1 MDETKKQVFEHIS
14 SEFRTPL
21 TLMLAPL
28 ESLLM
33 GEHGRVTPEQEE
45 LLKLVHGN
53 SVKLLQMVAGLNDI
67 PKSQSGIF
75 QVARTPIDIVAL
87 TASVVQDFQPLA
99 IRKKINLQ
107 YTQMGEQII
116 VNVDRYLYERIAFN
130 ILSNAVKFTPEEG
143 SVAVVLNVHLD
154 RVTLTIS
161 DTGVG
166 IANLEEKLHSPE
178 YRQFEDASS
187 RRVEGLGLGLALV
200 KEFTSMLGGTV
211 DIKSQVGLGTVVVVD
226 IIAPP
231 IEKAE
236 KAEVKGAVDRRSLQA
251 LARTDPYLKINKD
264 YLRQKQLPQVLIAE
278 NNPQLAEYVS
288 QLLSDLC
295 QTRIAH
301 TSEESLEILYD
312 WRPDLVLAAVNLQG
326 VDGMALCR
334 EIKSKPETSVIPVIL
349 LTALTQREDLLKGWE
364 AGADEYLF
372 KPFHPA
378 ELVTRVRSLLR
389 GVQQRKRAQEQIER
403 LNEALEKRVIE
414 LANANRELKSLA
426 TKLEQARDQALE
438 ASRFKSEFLANMSH
452 EIRTPINGV
461 ISMSDMLTRTAL
473 SKHQTDIATIIRDSA
488 GALLDIINDILD
500 FSKIEAGKLELE
512 ILDFDLLP
520 VVEGTTEL
528 VADQARAKGLSL
540 MTYIA
545 PDVPRLFRGDPGRL
559 RQILLNL
566 LSNAIK
572 FTDSGEVYVRATL
585 DATSPDRSQVRLSV
599 TDSGIGMAQE
609 TVHRLFQPFTQADG
623 SITRR
628 YGGTGLGLSIAKLLI
643 ELLGGR
649 IGVRSVEG
657 KGSTFWVAVPLEHS
671 KIKSLEPEIIPKM
684 QDTRVLIVEAF
695 KGSAQIIVD
704 YLHSWGMDAE
714 KVNSVG
720 DAYEAMKRRA
730 QTYRPFDVV
739 IVEQF
744 AHSMESFALAGA
756 VQEDPTLSK
765 TKLILCTTDEHDEH
779 SEKALQS
786 GFSAILVKPLRQSRL
801 FDCIALSLNRGRHP
815 STKTIPNALQILQTK
830 HNVDA
835 GLILVAEDNAVNQK
849 VALLLLKELG
859 FSAHVVGN
867 GREAIA
873 AVTRTAY
880 SLVLMDCQ
888 MPEMDGMEATGEI
901 RRLEAL
907 TGRHVPVIAMTAHA
921 MQGDREK
928 CIAAGMDDYISKPV
942 TAAKL
947 NEVLSRW
954 LPRAAAEQ
962 VKAERGP
969 SASVVAATAD
979 FVTTP
984 SGQIEQFN
992 AAPQMVAESN
1002 NTASPHSVGSQSAG
1016 IAGPHGGNHGNE
1028 NSHID
1033 MTLSASHQNTGPM
1046 NFAVDVPST
1055 GAILKAGEN
1064 NAGVVTGMMAGIPG
1078 SGIGAGPGSA
1088 AQADAIAPFSGQST
1102 QQGSKGR
1109 EWDDNDAPPVN
1120 WTGLQQSCGEDGAV
1134 EILTIFVDSS
1144 RDILGRL
1151 ERGLGNHDVPAIKAA
1166 AHELKGASASVG
1178 SQAMAAAC
1186 KKLEDTIRVENIDY
1200 TRANEYAV
1208 ELDGCFARVVSFSE
1222 RILNGSKTF
1231 SKS

>member
-21 TLMLAPL
+21 SLMLAPL

-33 GEHGRVTPEQEE
+33 GEHGRISPEQQQ
-45 LLKLVHGN
+45 LLQLVHGN

-75 QVARTPIDIVAL
+75 QVVRQPIDIAAL

-99 IRKKINLQ
+99 IRKKLDMQ
-107 YTQMGEQII
+107 YTQTGEQAV
-116 VNVDRYLYERIAFN
+116 VNIDRYLYERIAFN

-143 SVAVVLNVHLD
+143 SVRVNLNVVVD
-154 RVTLTIS
+154 RVTLTVS
-161 DTGVG
+161 DTGCG
-166 IANLEEKLHSPE
+166 ITNLQEKLHSPE

-211 DIKSQVGLGTVVVVD
+211 DIKSQVGLGTVVVID

-231 IEKAE
+231 VEKPQDKAE
-236 KAEVKGAVDRRSLQA
+236 AKGAVDRRSLQS
-251 LARTDPYLKINKD
+251 LNRTDPYLKINKD
-264 YLRQKQLPQVLIAE
+264 YLRLKQLPQVLIAE

-301 TSEESLEILYD
+301 TMEESLEVLYD

-334 EIKSKPETSVIPVIL
+334 EIKSKPETSVIPVVL

-473 SKHQTDIATIIRDSA
+473 TKHQTDIAGIIRDSA

-520 VVEGTTEL
+520 VIEGTTEL

-540 MTYIA
+540 MMYIA

-572 FTDSGEVYVRATL
+572 FTDSGEVYVRASV
-585 DATSPDRSQVRLSV
+585 DASNPEKSQIRISV
-599 TDSGIGMAQE
+599 TDTGIGMSQE

-628 YGGTGLGLSIAKLLI
+628 YGGTGLGLSIAKLLT

-649 IGVRSVEG
+649 IGVRSTEG
-657 KGSTFWVAVPLEHS
+657 KGSTFWVSVPLEHS
-671 KIKSLEPEIIPKM
+671 KMTHLQPELLPKLL
-684 QDTRVLIVEAF
+684 DTRVLLVEAF
-695 KGSAQIIVD
+695 AGSGKIIED
-704 YLHSWGMDAE
+704 YLQSWGMESE
-714 KVNSVG
+714 KVTSVG
-720 DAYEAMKRRA
+720 DAFETLKRRA
-730 QTYRPFDVV
+730 QTYRPFDIV

-756 VQEDPTLSK
+756 VQEDPALAK
-765 TKLILCTTDEHDEH
+765 TKLILCTTDEPD
-779 SEKALQS
+779 SFGEKALQS

-801 FDCIALSLNRGRHP
+801 FDCIALNLNREGHP
-815 STKTIPNALQILQTK
+815 GTRPLPLPLQTPQTK
-830 HNVDA
+830 PQKQHA

-859 FSAHVVGN
+859 HSAHVVGN

-873 AVTRTAY
+873 AVCQTPY
-880 SLVLMDCQ
+880 SLILMDCQ

-901 RRLEAL
+901 RRLETM
-907 TGRHVPVIAMTAHA
+907 TGRHVPVVAMTAHA

-947 NEVLSRW
+947 NDILQKW
-954 LPRAAAEQ
+954 LPRVSENFSPDGARIDLGEHSNQSAAA
-962 VKAERGP
+962 
-969 SASVVAATAD
+969 SAVPETARMKET
-979 FVTTP
+979 F
-984 SGQIEQFN
+984 E
-992 AAPQMVAESN
+992 
-1002 NTASPHSVGSQSAG
+1002 
-1016 IAGPHGGNHGNE
+1016 
-1028 NSHID
+1028 
-1033 MTLSASHQNTGPM
+1033 
-1046 NFAVDVPST
+1046 
-1055 GAILKAGEN
+1055 
-1064 NAGVVTGMMAGIPG
+1064 
-1078 SGIGAGPGSA
+1078 
-1088 AQADAIAPFSGQST
+1088 
-1102 QQGSKGR
+1102 
-1109 EWDDNDAPPVN
+1109 PPPIN
-1120 WTGLQQSCGEDGAV
+1120 WTGLQQSCGEDGAL

-1144 RDILGRL
+1144 RDILNRL
-1151 ERGLGNHDVPAIKAA
+1151 ERALETKEVPAIKSA

-1178 SQAMAAAC
+1178 SQSMATIC
-1186 KKLEDTIRVENIDY
+1186 KKLEDMIKENLDY
-1200 TRANEYAV
+1200 ERADEYINE
-1208 ELDGCFARVVSFSE
+1208 LKSSFNTVVSFS
-1222 RILNGSKTF
+1222 KTVLVT
-1231 SKS
+1231 SDARS

>member
-33 GEHGRVTPEQEE
+33 GEHGKVTPEQEA

-53 SVKLLQMVAGLNDI
+53 SVKLLQMVAGLADI

-75 QVARTPIDIVAL
+75 QVARQPIDIVAL

-99 IRKKINLQ
+99 IRKRINLQ

-130 ILSNAVKFTPEEG
+130 LLSNAVKFTPEEG
-143 SVAVVLNVHLD
+143 SVSVVLNVHLD

-166 IANLEEKLHSPE
+166 IANLEDKLQSPE

-200 KEFTSMLGGTV
+200 KEFTLMLGGTV
-211 DIKSQVGLGTVVVVD
+211 EIKSKVGMGTVVVID

-231 IEKAE
+231 IEKPNE
-236 KAEVKGAVDRRSLQA
+236 KADTKGTVDRRSLQA

-545 PDVPRLFRGDPGRL
+545 PEVPRLFRGDPGRL

-585 DATSPDRSQVRLSV
+585 DASDPERSHIRLSV

-628 YGGTGLGLSIAKLLI
+628 YGGTGLGLSIAKLLT

-649 IGVRSVEG
+649 IGVRSTEG

-671 KIKSLEPEIIPKM
+671 KLKSLEPEVVPRLE
-684 QDTRVLIVEAF
+684 DTRVLLVEAF
-695 KGSAQIIVD
+695 AGSAQIIVD
-704 YLHSWGMDAE
+704 YLHSWGVETE
-714 KVNSVG
+714 KATSVG

-730 QTYRPFDVV
+730 QTYHPFDVV

-765 TKLILCTTDEHDEH
+765 TKLILCTTNEHETH

-801 FDCIALSLNRGRHP
+801 FDCIALNLNKETHP
-815 STKTIPNALQILQTK
+815 GTRPLPGALQVQPYKSNL
-830 HNVDA
+830 DG

-867 GREAIA
+867 GTEAIA

-901 RRLEAL
+901 RRLETL

-947 NEVLSRW
+947 NEVLQRW
-954 LPRAAAEQ
+954 WPRPQSESMRAESATIAPGEALPGAPATSAKASGVAGSLAANGTGSNGSNGGAVSSGLNVLNGLNAAA
-962 VKAERGP
+962 G
-969 SASVVAATAD
+969 
-979 FVTTP
+979 
-984 SGQIEQFN
+984 
-992 AAPQMVAESN
+992 
-1002 NTASPHSVGSQSAG
+1002 ASPPPVGAAGKSQQQ
-1016 IAGPHGGNHGNE
+1016 P
-1028 NSHID
+1028 
-1033 MTLSASHQNTGPM
+1033 
-1046 NFAVDVPST
+1046 PSSCPPAPT
-1055 GAILKAGEN
+1055 ESDDLTE
-1064 NAGVVTGMMAGIPG
+1064 
-1078 SGIGAGPGSA
+1078 
-1088 AQADAIAPFSGQST
+1088 IAPFFGHNQTAAKQQEKT
-1102 QQGSKGR
+1102 QISER
-1109 EWDDNDAPPVN
+1109 EWNDNDAPPVN
-1120 WTGLQQSCGEDGAV
+1120 WTGLQQSCGEDGAM

-1144 RDILGRL
+1144 RDILRRL
-1151 ERGLGNHDVPAIKAA
+1151 EGGLANKDLPSVKSA

-1178 SQAMAAAC
+1178 SLAMAAVC
-1186 KKLEDTIRVENIDY
+1186 KKMEELIKLENIDY
-1200 TRANEYAV
+1200 TRVHEHAL
-1208 ELDGCFARVVSFSE
+1208 ELEGCFDRVV
-1222 RILNGSKTF
+1222 LF
-1231 SKS
+1231 SKRVLTAAKP

>member
-1 MDETKKQVFEHIS
+1 MDDTNKQVFDHLS

-33 GEHGRVTPEQEE
+33 GEHGKLSGEQDK
-45 LLKLVHGN
+45 LLKLVHEN
-53 SVKLLQMVAGLNDI
+53 SVKMLQMVAGLADI

-75 QVARTPIDIVAL
+75 QVSRTAIDILAL
-87 TASVVQDFQPLA
+87 TASVVQEFQPLA
-99 IRKKINLQ
+99 IRKRLNLQ
-107 YTQMGEQII
+107 LTQMGEQQI
-116 VNVDRYLYERIAFN
+116 VNVDRYLYERIVFN
-130 ILSNAVKFTPEEG
+130 LLSNAVKFTPEDG
-143 SVAVVLNVHLD
+143 SINVVLNVHLD

-166 IANLEEKLHSPE
+166 IANPEDKLLAPE

-187 RRVEGLGLGLALV
+187 RRVDGMGLGLALV
-200 KEFTSMLGGTV
+200 KEFSNLLGGTV
-211 DIKSQVGLGTVVVVD
+211 EIKSKVGLGTVVVID

-231 IEKAE
+231 IESKNEYASQIE
-236 KAEVKGAVDRRSLQA
+236 THNKIAH

-264 YLRQKQLPQVLIAE
+264 FMRQKQLPQVLIAE
-278 NNPQLAEYVS
+278 NNPQLAEYVA

-301 TSEESLEILYD
+301 TSEESIEALYE

-334 EIKSKPETSVIPVIL
+334 EIKSKPETSIIPVIL

-426 TKLEQARDQALE
+426 SKLEQARDQALE

-461 ISMSDMLTRTAL
+461 ISMSDMLTRTPL
-473 SKHQTDIATIIRDSA
+473 SRSQSDIATIIRDSA

-540 MTYIA
+540 MTFIA

-572 FTDSGEVYVRATL
+572 FTDGGEVYVRATL
-585 DATSPDRSQVRLSV
+585 DANSQDKSQVRFSV
-599 TDSGIGMAQE
+599 TDTGIGMAQE
-609 TVHRLFQPFTQADG
+609 TVHKLFQPFTQADG
-623 SITRR
+623 SITRKF
-628 YGGTGLGLSIAKLLI
+628 GGTGLGLSIAKLLV

-657 KGSTFWVAVPLEHS
+657 RGSTFWVSVPLEHS
-671 KIKSLEPEIIPKM
+671 ALSTAELDKIPKLP
-684 QDTRVLIVEAF
+684 DTKILLVEAF
-695 KGSAQIIVD
+695 HGSAQIMID
-704 YLHSWGMDAE
+704 YLHSWGMETE
-714 KVNSVG
+714 KASSVG
-720 DAYEAMKRRA
+720 DAYECMKRHTQA
-730 QTYRPFDVV
+730 HRPFDAV
-739 IVEQF
+739 IVEQY

-756 VQEDPTLSK
+756 VKEDPTLARC
-765 TKLILCTTDEHDEH
+765 KLILCTTNEQEEHG
-779 SEKALQS
+779 EKALQA

-801 FDCIALSLNRGRHP
+801 FDCIALVLNKERYPASRLKLG
-815 STKTIPNALQILQTK
+815 ALQTIQAK
-830 HNVDA
+830 PKYKSG

-867 GREAIA
+867 GREAIEA
-873 AVTRTAY
+873 LGRTAY

-888 MPEMDGMEATGEI
+888 MPELDGMEATGEI
-901 RRLEAL
+901 RRIEAL

-954 LPRAAAEQ
+954 LPRSTSDTSQ
-962 VKAERGP
+962 QNLP
-969 SASVVAATAD
+969 SANDLVVPA
-979 FVTTP
+979 FFGHKR
-984 SGQIEQFN
+984 S
-992 AAPQMVAESN
+992 ES
-1002 NTASPHSVGSQSAG
+1002 
-1016 IAGPHGGNHGNE
+1016 
-1028 NSHID
+1028 
-1033 MTLSASHQNTGPM
+1033 
-1046 NFAVDVPST
+1046 
-1055 GAILKAGEN
+1055 K
-1064 NAGVVTGMMAGIPG
+1064 
-1078 SGIGAGPGSA
+1078 
-1088 AQADAIAPFSGQST
+1088 
-1102 QQGSKGR
+1102 K
-1109 EWDDNDAPPVN
+1109 WDDSQPPPIN
-1120 WTGLQQSCGEDGAV
+1120 WQGLQQSCGEDGAL
-1134 EILTIFVDSS
+1134 EILRIFVDSS
-1144 RDILGRL
+1144 RVILQRL
-1151 ERGLGNHDVPAIKAA
+1151 EVAIEAKDAGALKAA
-1166 AHELKGASASVG
+1166 AHELKGATASVG
-1178 SQAMAAAC
+1178 SLNMSSVC
-1186 KKLEDTIRVENIDY
+1186 KKLEEMAKDKSINFIQ
-1200 TRANEYAV
+1200 AG
-1208 ELDGCFARVVSFSE
+1208 ELFKELKGLFDIVISFSQ
-1222 RILNGSKTF
+1222 RILVIPK
-1231 SKS
+1231 

>member
-1 MDETKKQVFEHIS
+1 MDDTNKQVFEHLS

-33 GEHGRVTPEQEE
+33 GEHGKLSGEQEA
-45 LLKLVHGN
+45 LLKLVHEN
-53 SVKLLQMVAGLNDI
+53 SVKMLQMVAGLADI

-75 QVARTPIDIVAL
+75 QVTRTPIDILAL
-87 TASVVQDFQPLA
+87 TTSVVQEFQPQA
-99 IRKKINLQ
+99 IRKRLNLQ
-107 YTQMGEQII
+107 FTQMGEQQI
-116 VNVDRYLYERIAFN
+116 VNVDRYLYERIVFN
-130 ILSNAVKFTPEEG
+130 LLSNAVKFTPEEG
-143 SVAVVLNVHLD
+143 SISVVLKVHLD

-161 DTGVG
+161 DTGIG
-166 IANLEEKLHSPE
+166 IANPEDKLLAPE

-187 RRVEGLGLGLALV
+187 RRVDGMGLGLALV
-200 KEFTSMLGGTV
+200 KEFSNLLGGTV
-211 DIKSQVGLGTVVVVD
+211 EIKSKVGLGTVVVID

-231 IEKAE
+231 IENKADDNSQIE
-236 KAEVKGAVDRRSLQA
+236 TANKIAH
-251 LARTDPYLKINKD
+251 LARTDPYLKINRD

-278 NNPQLAEYVS
+278 NNPQLAEYVA

-301 TSEESLEILYD
+301 TSEEAIEALYE

-334 EIKSKPETSVIPVIL
+334 EIKSKPETSIIPVIL

-426 TKLEQARDQALE
+426 SKLEQARDQALE

-461 ISMSDMLTRTAL
+461 ISMSDMLTRTPL
-473 SKHQTDIATIIRDSA
+473 SRSQSDIATIIRDSA

-572 FTDSGEVYVRATL
+572 FTDGGEVYVRATL
-585 DATSPDRSQVRLSV
+585 DADSPDKSQVRFSV
-599 TDSGIGMAQE
+599 TDTGIGMAQE

-623 SITRR
+623 SITRKF
-628 YGGTGLGLSIAKLLI
+628 GGTGLGLSIAKLLV

-649 IGVRSVEG
+649 IGVRSIEG
-657 KGSTFWVAVPLEHS
+657 KGSTFWVSVPLEHS
-671 KIKSLEPEIIPKM
+671 ALNTPELDKIPKLH
-684 QDTRVLIVEAF
+684 DTRVLLVEAF
-695 KGSAQIIVD
+695 PGSAQIMID
-704 YLHSWGMDAE
+704 YLHSWGMETE
-714 KVNSVG
+714 KACSVG
-720 DAYEAMKRRA
+720 DAYESMKRYA
-730 QTYRPFDVV
+730 QGHHPFDVV
-739 IVEQF
+739 IVEQY

-756 VQEDPTLSK
+756 IKEDPTLAK
-765 TKLILCTTDEHDEH
+765 TKLILCTTNEQEEHG
-779 SEKALQS
+779 EKALQA

-801 FDCIALSLNRGRHP
+801 FDCIALVLNKERYPASRLKPG
-815 STKTIPNALQILQTK
+815 TLQTIQK
-830 HNVDA
+830 PKFKSG

-867 GREAIA
+867 GREAIEA
-873 AVTRTAY
+873 LGRTAY

-888 MPEMDGMEATGEI
+888 MPELDGMEATGEI
-901 RRLEAL
+901 RRIEAL

-947 NEVLSRW
+947 HEVLSRW
-954 LPRAAAEQ
+954 LPRAASDTSQ
-962 VKAERGP
+962 QNLP
-969 SASVVAATAD
+969 S
-979 FVTTP
+979 
-984 SGQIEQFN
+984 
-992 AAPQMVAESN
+992 SN
-1002 NTASPHSVGSQSAG
+1002 
-1016 IAGPHGGNHGNE
+1016 
-1028 NSHID
+1028 D
-1033 MTLSASHQNTGPM
+1033 L
-1046 NFAVDVPST
+1046 
-1055 GAILKAGEN
+1055 
-1064 NAGVVTGMMAGIPG
+1064 
-1078 SGIGAGPGSA
+1078 
-1088 AQADAIAPFSGQST
+1088 IAPAFFGHKRPEKQ
-1102 QQGSKGR
+1102 K
-1109 EWDDNDAPPVN
+1109 WDDTLPPPIN
-1120 WTGLQQSCGEDGAV
+1120 WQGLQQSCGEDGAL
-1134 EILTIFVDSS
+1134 EILRIFVDSS
-1144 RDILGRL
+1144 RDILHRL
-1151 ERGLGNHDVPAIKAA
+1151 EIGVESKDAAALKAA
-1166 AHELKGASASVG
+1166 AHELKGATASVG
-1178 SQAMAAAC
+1178 SQHMSSVC
-1186 KKLEDTIRVENIDY
+1186 KKMEEMAKDKNINF
-1200 TRANEYAV
+1200 TQAS
-1208 ELDGCFARVVSFSE
+1208 ELLKELKGLFDVVISFSQ
-1222 RILNGSKTF
+1222 RVLVIPK
-1231 SKS
+1231 